1 MSTKDPKKAKERVEK
16 LRKVID
22 RHRYLYHVEDK
33 PDIAD
38 EVYDSLME
46 ELRELEEKYPKLASP
61 TSPSQRIGGDPLDHF
76 EKVHHETRQWSF
88 DDVFSFKELK
98 KWEEKIKRL
107 INKDSS
113 IKNEILEYC
122 CEIKID
128 GLKIIITYENG
139 EFTQGATRGDGKI
152 GENVT
157 QNLKTIGS
165 IPLILNKKLD
175 IITVGEA
182 WLSKKE
188 LLRLNKER
196 KKKGETPFA
205 NTRNAA
211 AGSIRQLDSKIAA
224 NRRLDSFI
232 YDIDKINNTLKPNT
246 QTEELK
252 LLKKLGFKVNKHFV
266 LAKTIEDI
274 EKFYQ
279 SWVNKRMK
287 QEYDVD
293 GVVIKI
299 NSWKIQEALG
309 YTGKSPRW
317 GIAYK
322 FPAERATTIIEDIK
336 VQVGRTG
343 ALTPV
348 AHLRAVRVAG
358 STVSRATLHN
368 EDEIKRLDVRIG
380 DTVVI
385 QKAGDVIPE
394 VLESI
399 KELRTGK
406 EKKFKMLS
414 ICPICGGSVEK
425 KAIGTP
431 TRKGLP
437 FPRAESAAHY
447 CINKK
452 CYAQEKEKISHFVSR
467 KGLNIDGLGEKII
480 EQLMEEGLVSDFADI
495 FELTKGDLEPLERF
509 AEKSADN
516 LLEAINNSRTVE
528 FSRFIFALGILHV
541 GEETA
546 NLLAKE
552 FDSLKDLQ
560 KATIEKLE
568 RIEGVG
574 GVVAQSIFKW
584 FSDEMN
590 KELIERLL
598 YFVNIKFLER
608 TVLSKNLSLKGKTF
622 VLTGA
627 MKSLSRDEAKNKIRM
642 LGGKISSSISSKTD
656 FVILGKDP
664 GSKYNKAKNLGV
676 KILNEKTFLKMLK

>member
-1 MSTKDPKKAKERVEK
+1 MSISGQKEAKERVEK

-22 RHRYLYHVEDK
+22 RHRYLYHVEDS
-33 PDIAD
+33 PDVTD
-38 EVYDSLME
+38 EVYSSLME
-46 ELRELEEKYPKLASP
+46 ELRKLEEKYPKLASP
-61 TSPSQRIGGDPLDHF
+61 TSPSQRVGGKPLDRF
-76 EKVHHETRQWSF
+76 EKVNHEIRQWSY
-88 DDVFSFKELK
+88 DDAFSFEELK

-107 INKDSS
+107 IAKDVS
-113 IKNEILEYC
+113 IKNEKLEYC

-128 GLKIIITYENG
+128 GLKIILTYKEG
-139 EFTQGATRGDGKI
+139 IFMQGATRGDGKV

-165 IPLILNKKLD
+165 IPFILNKKLD
-175 IITVGEA
+175 MVVVGEA
-182 WLSKKE
+182 WLSEKE

-224 NRRLDSFI
+224 NRCLDSFI
-232 YDIDKINNTLKPNT
+232 YDIDKISGAPVPDT
-246 QTEELK
+246 QVEELE
-252 LLKKLGFKVNKHFV
+252 LLKKLGFKVNKHFI
-266 LAKTIEDI
+266 LAKTIEEV

-293 GVVIKI
+293 GVVIKV
-299 NSWKIQEALG
+299 NSRKIQEALG
-309 YTGKSPRW
+309 YTGKSPRF

-322 FPAERATTIIEDIK
+322 FPAEKATTVVEDIK

-348 AHLRAVRVAG
+348 AHLCPVLVAG
-358 STVSRATLHN
+358 SMVSRATLHN

-414 ICPICGGSVEK
+414 SCPICGGVVK
-425 KAIGTP
+425 KKKIGEG
-431 TRKGLP
+431 KS
-437 FPRAESAAHY
+437 ESAAHY

-467 KGLNIDGLGEKII
+467 KGFNIDGLGEKII

-495 FELTKGDLEPLERF
+495 FELTKGDLKPLERF

-516 LLEAINNSRTVE
+516 LLEAINKSRNVE

-546 NLLAKE
+546 TLLAKE
-552 FDSLKDLQ
+552 FSSLKNLQ
-560 KATIEKLE
+560 KTTIEKLE
-568 RIEGVG
+568 RIEGIG

-584 FSDEMN
+584 FNDEHN
-590 KELIERLL
+590 KKLIDRLL
-598 YFVNIKFLER
+598 HFVNIKSLEKA
-608 TVLSKNLSLKGKTF
+608 VLSKNVAVSGKIF
-622 VLTGA
+622 VLTGT
-627 MKSLSRDEAKNKIRM
+627 MKSMSRDEAKDKIRIFE
-642 LGGKISSSISSKTD
+642 GKVSSSVSPKTD
-656 FVILGKDP
+656 FLVAGVDP
-664 GSKYNKAKNLGV
+664 GSKYEKAKELGV
-676 KILNEKTFLKMLK
+676 KILNEKAFLKMLK